1 MRKSNS
7 QRRLNRKQKQEE
19 SKNESSTSGW
29 LMSLPKRLVS
39 SVSRSLA
46 VSMES
51 FRKSRD
57 VDEKS
62 PDAAKKAGQNAGQNA
77 LKFNNASANSSMT
90 FQAAFITSRDR
101 RQEAFQAFLEGEG
114 RDLARSGENIQAVRE
129 LFEAVYDAKYR
140 KNSAT

>member
-62 PDAAKKAGQNAGQNA
+62 PDAAQKAGQNADQNN

-90 FQAAFITSRDR
+90 FQAALITSRDC